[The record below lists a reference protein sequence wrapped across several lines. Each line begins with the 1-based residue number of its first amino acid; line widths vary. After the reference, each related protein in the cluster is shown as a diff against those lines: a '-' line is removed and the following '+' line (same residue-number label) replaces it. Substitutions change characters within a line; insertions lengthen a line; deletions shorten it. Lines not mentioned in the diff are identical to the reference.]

1 MVDYEAEISRIEPLT
16 LREIAENCRSRL
28 PDAYKN
34 RPWVLAYPNRNFT
47 EVFTDDVQADAY
59 SAAYTGMHIGKLRM
73 VFDKAKDNGAFA
85 SDIAVIDWGCG
96 QGLATLALREYLAAA
111 KLSQCRIKEVIL
123 IEPSPVS
130 LPRAEVNVRH
140 AVPTATVKTVG
151 KMLDDV
157 GLNDVR
163 TSGLRRIV
171 HLFSNILDVD
181 GVSLK
186 RISENLSVNPTVEN
200 MVLCASPY
208 YPQMERRYA
217 ALLSYFKKPL
227 TFLWRDSR
235 SCKEQRSAYTY
246 SLQVFKL
253 EANKPEQ
260 IIRYSYYPAVN
271 FEAGYALDCVFDAV
285 ADSDDATT
293 LLRQLSGFKV
303 YAPFEF
309 GVGISSAVNPILAVL
324 NNIVC
329 RGLPTLCANEV
340 EESFAKEFNC
350 SETVYEYGGI
360 RYASTLDDTAKGRV
374 REALKGFGTCG
385 NDTADS
391 LVYAPLA
398 MARLHKVFIEAMAS
412 GRLDFTLPE
421 WNILVEEKDVSFAR
435 KAFDVFGE
443 MLEHITALVQ
453 DRGILKVPRINL
465 TVVACGATP
474 PAPGAEYDM
483 VVFYSSSTTAGD
495 RDFKKYRARNA
506 CVFYVCSSASQV
518 DPILRRQIMTSDQV
532 EYREL
537 VTKNADGLYS
547 PIEENVKHLRYFL
560 KLLFRKLDFRPG
572 QLPILSR
579 AVRNRS
585 VIGLLPTGG
594 GKSLTYQLAAMLQP
608 GVTLVIDPLIS
619 LMSDQ
624 YEGLKRAR
632 IDCCAEI
639 NSRTLDSLQSENKMA
654 ASKLLFV
661 FVSPERLCIMR
672 FRRRMAEMNDLGVYF
687 AYGVIDEVHCVSEW
701 GHDFRFS
708 YLHLGRNLFRY
719 VKPRGC
725 EEGRRISLFGLTAT
739 ASFDV
744 LSDVE
749 RDLSGEGSFP
759 LDADAV
765 IRYENTNRLELQ
777 YRVVEVQ
784 PPPYGNKWDVYR
796 AKNQTLP
803 REIMRSAATIQEL
816 QEDTALS
823 TIRSRFLEREN
834 IIDKDVRDEIATRD
848 LYVSVDSEWASEKPN
863 RSAGIVFCPHRQ
875 GSLGVNDTEK
885 NMGAATTV
893 KNVLDLTDRD
903 VAKYVGGDVLQEQ
916 DRFLRGEASLM
927 VSTKA
932 FGMGI
937 DKPNVRFT
945 WHVNYSSSLESF
957 VQEAGRAG
965 RDRKMALA
973 TILFCPGTSRQRDEA
988 GNWVDIPYDLD
999 VLKFF
1004 FDRSFRGQLFEKMVM
1019 YHLMSKG
1026 VLKLISGEELDD
1038 ESVVEAKT
1046 VNGFLSELLDT
1057 EIGGKLTYV
1066 IATNFSERDP
1076 GAVWLQRSWVKNRQ
1090 DHAEKIGAHFGK
1102 RETDDEKKFIVDNYR
1117 DVVHKAI
1124 YRMCSIG
1131 VIDDYTENYRD
1142 GTLRI
1147 VAIRRND
1154 EDYYASLKRFL
1165 MRYYTETRAEAEIAK
1180 ARDMKGENS
1189 IQKCLAY
1196 LTEFIYSKVAKKRWQ
1211 AMWDMDSFCREAIAS
1226 QKPWLE
1232 ANEDL
1237 KDFIYYYFNS
1247 KYAREGYTTESG
1259 EPFSLTDDTNGGKE
1273 SSFDIVFKFMRV
1285 VDDDIT
1291 GAEGSPRDNVKH
1303 LQGAVRLIR
1312 RSLTDANPALD
1323 LLNVFCLMFLK
1334 KEIEGSE
1341 YLKKGLWSSYHQGYC
1356 DFRDSSDNIATFLA
1370 NMKRFSDEL
1379 KKRNVIDR
1387 EQIQQLR
1394 QWQAE
1399 AEVVYQA
1406 KWLKTFAVNFTE

>member
-1 MVDYEAEISRIEPLT
+1 MSYEHEIQRINPLT
-16 LREIAENCRSRL
+16 LRGIAENCRSRL
-28 PDAYKN
+28 PNEYKN

-47 EVFTDDVQADAY
+47 AVFTEDVQADAY
-59 SAAYTGMHIGKLRM
+59 SAAYTHMHIGKLRM
-73 VFDKAKDNGAFA
+73 VFDKARANGAFA
-85 SDIAVIDWGCG
+85 SDISVVDWGCG
-96 QGLATLALREYLAAA
+96 QGLATLALKEYLAEC
-111 KLSQCRIKEVIL
+111 KLTQCRIREVVL

-130 LPRAEVNVRH
+130 LPRAEINVRY
-140 AVPTATVKTVG
+140 AVPTAASRAVG
-151 KMLDDV
+151 KMLNDV
-157 GLNDVR
+157 GANDVR
-163 TSGLRRIV
+163 ASGRYKVI

-181 GVSLK
+181 GISLK
-186 RISENLSVNPTVEN
+186 KISENLSANPTVEN
-200 MVLCASPY
+200 FVLCASPF

-227 TFLWRDSR
+227 AFVWCDSR
-235 SCKEQRSAYTY
+235 SCKVPNSAFTY
-246 SLQVFKL
+246 SVQIFKL

-260 IIRYSYYPAVN
+260 IIRYAYYPAVH
-271 FEAGYALDCVFDAV
+271 FEAGYALDCVFEAV
-285 ADSDDATT
+285 ADADETKT
-293 LLRQLSGFKV
+293 RLRQLSSFKV

-309 GVGISSAVNPILAVL
+309 GVGVSTEVNPLLAVL

-329 RGLPTLCANEV
+329 RGLPTLCANEI
-340 EESFAKEFNC
+340 EDAFAERYGC
-350 SETVYEYGGI
+350 SKSVSEYGGV
-360 RYASTLDDTAKGRV
+360 RYSSALDESARDRI
-374 REALKGFGTCG
+374 REATKGFGVCG
-385 NDTADS
+385 NDAADN

-398 MARLHKVFIEAMAS
+398 MARLHKLFIEAMAS
-412 GRLDFTLPE
+412 GRMDFSLPE
-421 WNILVEEKDVSFAR
+421 WNILVEEADVEFA
-435 KAFDVFGE
+435 KTAFDVFLE
-443 MLEHITALVQ
+443 MAGHLVALAQ
-453 DRGILKVPRINL
+453 DPGLLKIPKINL
-465 TVVACGATP
+465 TVVHRGEPA

-483 VVFYSSSTTAGD
+483 VVCYTSGNTANE
-495 RDFKKYRARNA
+495 RNFNRFRARNA
-506 CVFYVCSSASQV
+506 CVFYVCSSTSQV

-537 VTKNADGLYS
+537 VKKNADGLYS

-560 KLLFRKLDFRPG
+560 RLLFRKADFRAG

-639 NSRTLDSLQSENKMA
+639 NSKTLDSLESENRMA

-672 FRRRMAEMNDLGVYF
+672 FRRRMAEMNSLGVYF
-687 AYGVIDEVHCVSEW
+687 SYGVIDEVHCVSEW

-708 YLHLGRNLFRY
+708 YLHLGRNLYRY

-725 EEGRRISLFGLTAT
+725 ENGRRISLFGLTAT

-749 RDLSGEGSFP
+749 RDLSGEGAFP
-759 LDADAV
+759 LDADAI

-777 YRVVEVQ
+777 YRIVEVH
-784 PPPYGNKWDVYR
+784 PPPFGNKWDVYR
-796 AKNQTLP
+796 AKNEALP
-803 REIMRSAATIQEL
+803 YEISGATAIMQSLLDDASLE
-816 QEDTALS
+816 
-823 TIRSRFLEREN
+823 TIRSRFLDREN
-834 IIDKDVRDEIATRD
+834 ITDETVRAEVKSRD
-848 LYVSVDSEWASEKPN
+848 LYVTVDPAWTSERPN
-863 RSAGIVFCPHRQ
+863 RSAGIVFCPHRK
-875 GSLGVNDTEK
+875 GSLGVNDTDR
-885 NMGAATTV
+885 NMGVATTV

-903 VAKYVGGDVLQEQ
+903 VATYIGGDVLQEQ
-916 DRFLRGEASLM
+916 DRFLRGDASLM

-937 DKPNVRFT
+937 DKPNVRYT

-973 TILFCPGTSRQRDEA
+973 TILFCPDTSKQKDEN

-999 VLKFF
+999 VLKYF
-1004 FDRSFRGQLFEKMVM
+1004 FDRSFKGQTFEKMVM

-1026 VLKLISGEELDD
+1026 ILKLVSGEELDE
-1038 ESVVEAKT
+1038 ESTVESRT
-1046 VNGFLSELLDT
+1046 VNGFLDELLST
-1057 EIGGKLTYV
+1057 EIGSKLTYI

-1076 GAVWLQRSWVKNRQ
+1076 GALWLQRSWVRNRQ
-1090 DHAEKIGAHFGK
+1090 NHAEQIGTAFGQ
-1102 RETDDEKKFIVDNYR
+1102 REIDAEKAFIVENYR
-1117 DVVHKAI
+1117 EVVHKAI

-1147 VAIRRND
+1147 AAVRREE

-1165 MRYYTETRAEAEIAK
+1165 MRYYTEARADAEIAR
-1180 ARDMKGENS
+1180 AHTFKGDNA
-1189 IQKCLAY
+1189 IQRCLAF

-1211 AMWDMDSFCREAIAS
+1211 AMWDMDSFCREAVSS
-1226 QKPWLE
+1226 QKPWQE

-1259 EPFSLTDDTNGGKE
+1259 EPFSLTDDADGGKV

-1291 GAEGSPRDNVKH
+1291 GAEGSPRDNIKH

-1341 YLKKGLWSSYHQGYC
+1341 YLKKELWSSYHQGYC
-1356 DFRDSSDNIATFLA
+1356 DFRDASENIADFLF
-1370 NMKRFSDEL
+1370 NMRRFSDEL
-1379 KKRNVIDR
+1379 RRRNVIDA
-1387 EQIQQLR
+1387 EQMMQLS

-1406 KWLKTFAVNFTE
+1406 KWLKTFSVNFTR

>member
-1 MVDYEAEISRIEPLT
+1 MLNYESEISRISPLT
-16 LREIAENCRSRL
+16 LRGIAENCRSRL

-34 RPWVLAYPNRNFT
+34 HPWDLAYPNKNFT
-47 EVFTDDVQADAY
+47 AVFTEDTQADAY
-59 SAAYTGMHIGKLRM
+59 SAAYTEMHIGKLRM

-85 SDIAVIDWGCG
+85 SDIAVVDWGCG
-96 QGLATLALREYLAAA
+96 QGLATLALNEYLAAQQLVHC
-111 KLSQCRIKEVIL
+111 KIREVIL
-123 IEPSPVS
+123 VEPSPIS
-130 LPRAEVNVRH
+130 LPRAEVNVRY
-140 AVPTATVKTVG
+140 AVPTASVRIVS

-157 GLNDVR
+157 DLNDVR
-163 TSGLRRIV
+163 TSGQHRVI
-171 HLFSNILDVD
+171 HLFSNILDVE
-181 GVSLK
+181 GISLK
-186 RISENLSVNPTVEN
+186 RISENLAANQSVDNV
-200 MVLCASPY
+200 VLCASPY

-227 TFLWRDSR
+227 TFTWHDSR
-235 SCKEQRSAYTY
+235 SSKEQGSAYTY

-253 EANKPEQ
+253 EANKPDQ
-260 IIRYSYYPAVN
+260 IIRYSYYPAVH
-271 FEAGYALDCVFDAV
+271 FEASYALECVFDAV
-285 ADSDDATT
+285 SGSEETKTA
-293 LLRQLSGFKV
+293 LRKLSAFKV

-309 GVGISSAVNPILAVL
+309 GVGISTTVNPILAVL

-329 RGLPTLCANEV
+329 RGLPTLCANEI
-340 EESFAKEFNC
+340 EESFGEEYGCSKSECEYGAVQYVSALD
-350 SETVYEYGGI
+350 SETK
-360 RYASTLDDTAKGRV
+360 ASICK
-374 REALKGFGTCG
+374 ALNGFGTSG
-385 NDTADS
+385 SSKADQ
-391 LVYAPLA
+391 LLYAPLA
-398 MARLHKVFIEAMAS
+398 MARLHKLFIEAMAS
-412 GRLDFTLPE
+412 GRLDFTRPE
-421 WNILVEEKDVSFAR
+421 WNILVEERDVSFAE
-435 KAFDVFGE
+435 KAFDTFNE
-443 MLEHITALVQ
+443 MVRHITSLAQNQ
-453 DRGILKVPRINL
+453 DLLRIPSINL
-465 TVVACGATP
+465 TVVRKGEAN
-474 PAPGAEYDM
+474 PAPNAEYDM
-483 VVFYSSSTTAGD
+483 VVCYTSGVSADD
-495 RDFKKYRARNA
+495 RNFNKYRARNA
-506 CVFYVCSSASQV
+506 CVFYVCSSLSQV
-518 DPILRRQIMTSDQV
+518 DPILRRQIMTSDQI

-537 VTKNADGLYS
+537 VKKNPDGLYS
-547 PIEENVKHLRYFL
+547 PLEENVCHLRYFL

-624 YEGLKRAR
+624 YEGLRRAR

-639 NSRTLDSLQSENKMA
+639 NSKTTDSLESENRMA

-687 AYGVIDEVHCVSEW
+687 SYGVIDEVHCVSEW

-725 EEGRRISLFGLTAT
+725 KTISLFGLTAT

-749 RDLSGEGSFP
+749 RDLSGEGAFP

-777 YRVVEVQ
+777 YRIVEVL
-784 PPPYGNKWDVYR
+784 PPPHGNKWDVYR
-796 AKNQTLP
+796 AKNQALPAEIRNAASIIETLQ
-803 REIMRSAATIQEL
+803 SQK
-816 QEDTALS
+816 ALA

-834 IIDKDVRDEIATRD
+834 ITEKDVRDEIESRD
-848 LYVSVDSEWASEKPN
+848 LHVSVDKDWASERPN

-875 GSLGVNDTEK
+875 GSLGVNDTER
-885 NMGAATTV
+885 NMGVATTV
-893 KNVLDLTDRD
+893 KRVLDLSDRD
-903 VAKYVGGDVLQEQ
+903 IATYVGGDVLVEQ
-916 DRFLRGEASLM
+916 DRFLKGDASLM

-973 TILFCPGTSRQRDEA
+973 TILFCPQTSKQKDDQ

-1004 FDRSFRGQLFEKMVM
+1004 FDRSFKGQMFEKMVM

-1026 VLKLISGEELDD
+1026 ILQLVSGEELDD
-1038 ESVVEAKT
+1038 EAVVESKT
-1046 VNGFLSELLDT
+1046 VNGFLDELLKTGVRDR
-1057 EIGGKLTYV
+1057 LTYI
-1066 IATNFSERDP
+1066 IATSFSERDP
-1076 GAVWLQRSWVKNRQ
+1076 GALWLQRSWVRNRQ
-1090 DHAEKIGAHFGK
+1090 NHAQEIGTAFGQ
-1102 RETDDEKKFIVDNYR
+1102 REMDAEKKFIVDNYR

-1147 VAIRRND
+1147 VAIRRAE

-1165 MRYYTETRAEAEIAK
+1165 MRYYTEARADAEILN
-1180 ARDMKGENS
+1180 ARSMKGDNA
-1189 IQKCLAY
+1189 IQRCLAF

-1211 AMWDMDSFCREAIAS
+1211 AMWDMDSFCRESIAS
-1226 QKPWLE
+1226 HKPWLE

-1259 EPFSLTDDTNGGKE
+1259 EPFSLTDDTNGGKV
-1273 SSFDIVFKFMRV
+1273 STFDIVFKFMRV

-1291 GAEGSPRDNVKH
+1291 GAEGSPRDNIKH

-1341 YLKKGLWSSYHQGYC
+1341 YLKKELWSSYHQGYC
-1356 DFRDSSDNIATFLA
+1356 DFRDASPDVTAFLG
-1370 NMKRFSDEL
+1370 NMKKFSDEL
-1379 KKRNVIDR
+1379 RKRKVVDKG
-1387 EQIQQLR
+1387 QLQQLR

>member
-1 MVDYEAEISRIEPLT
+1 MSYESEMQRIAPLT
-16 LREIAENCRSRL
+16 LRGIAENCRSRL

-34 RPWVLAYPNRNFT
+34 RPWVLAYPNKDFAEIFT
-47 EVFTDDVQADAY
+47 EDIQADAY
-59 SAAYTGMHIGKLRM
+59 SAAYTTMHIGKLCM
-73 VFDKAKDNGAFA
+73 VFDKARENGAFA
-85 SDIAVIDWGCG
+85 SDISVVDWGCG
-96 QGLATLALREYLAAA
+96 QGLATLALKEYLEERH
-111 KLSQCRIKEVIL
+111 LTGCRIREVVL
-123 IEPSPVS
+123 VEPSPVS
-130 LPRAEVNVRH
+130 LPRAEINARLAIPDAAVR
-140 AVPTATVKTVG
+140 TVG
-151 KMLDDV
+151 KVLDDV
-157 GLNDVR
+157 TESDVR
-163 TSGLRRIV
+163 VSGNYRVV
-171 HLFSNILDVD
+171 HVFSNILDID

-186 RISENLSVNPTVEN
+186 KISENLAANPSVDN

-208 YPQMERRYA
+208 YPQMDRRYS
-217 ALLSYFKKPL
+217 ALLSYFRKPL
-227 TFLWRDSR
+227 SFSWRDSR
-235 SCKEQRSAYTY
+235 SCKELGSAYTY
-246 SLQVFKL
+246 SLLVFLL
-253 EANKPEQ
+253 EANKPDQ
-260 IIRYSYYPAVN
+260 VIRYAYYPAVH

-285 ADSDDATT
+285 SSSDESKER
-293 LLRQLSGFKV
+293 LRFLSDFKV

-309 GVGISSAVNPILAVL
+309 GVGIKTAVNPVLAVL

-329 RGLPTLCANEV
+329 RGLPTLCATEV
-340 EESFAKEFNC
+340 EETFAKDLGC
-350 SETVYEYGGI
+350 SEAVCDYGGV
-360 RYASTLDDTAKGRV
+360 RYASKLGDDVKAAV
-374 REALKGFGTCG
+374 REAVKGFGICG
-385 NDTADS
+385 NGTAER
-391 LVYAPLA
+391 LVFAPLA
-398 MARLHKVFIEAMAS
+398 MARLQKLLIEAIAS
-412 GRLDFTLPE
+412 GRLDMSLPA
-421 WNILVEEKDVSFAR
+421 WRILVEESDVAFAR
-435 KAFDVFGE
+435 QAFDSFGT
-443 MLEHITALVQ
+443 MLSHLTALVRNR
-453 DRGILKVPRINL
+453 DLLRLPVIDL
-465 TVVACGATP
+465 TVLRPGERNPTP
-474 PAPGAEYDM
+474 DAEYDM
-483 VVFYSSSTTAGD
+483 VVCYSSACSAEG
-495 RDFKKYRARNA
+495 RNFNRFKAKNA
-506 CVFYVCSSASQV
+506 CVFYVCSSNSTV
-518 DPILRRQIMTSDQV
+518 DPFARRQIMTSDQI

-547 PIEENVKHLRYFL
+547 PVEDTVSHLRYFL
-560 KLLFRKLDFRPG
+560 RLLFRKQDFRPG

-579 AVRNRS
+579 AVRNKS

-639 NSRTLDSLQSENKMA
+639 NSKTADSLMSENRMA

-687 AYGVIDEVHCVSEW
+687 SYGVIDEVHCVSEW

-708 YLHLGRNLFRY
+708 YLHLGRNLYRY

-725 EEGRRISLFGLTAT
+725 EEGRHISLFGLTAT

-749 RDLSGEGSFP
+749 RDLSGEGAFP
-759 LDADAV
+759 LDADAI

-777 YRVVEVQ
+777 YRVVEVPAPQ
-784 PPPYGNKWDVYR
+784 FGNKWDVYR
-796 AKNQTLP
+796 AKNIALP
-803 REIMRSAATIQEL
+803 KEMFGSASMLAEL
-816 QEDTALS
+816 QKDEAMARM
-823 TIRSRFLEREN
+823 RSRFIEREN
-834 IIDKDVRDEIATRD
+834 ISDKDVKAEIEARD
-848 LYVSVDSEWASEKPN
+848 LRNEVAPEWPSEKPN

-875 GSLGVNDTEK
+875 GSLGVNDTDK
-885 NMGAATTV
+885 NVGVSTTV
-893 KNVLDLTDRD
+893 KDVLDLSDTE
-903 VAKYVGGDVLQEQ
+903 VARYVGGDVLVEQ
-916 DRFLRGEASLM
+916 DRFLRGDASIM

-945 WHVNYSSSLESF
+945 WHVNYSGSLESF

-965 RDRKMALA
+965 RDRRMALA
-973 TILFCPGTSRQRDEA
+973 TILFCPDTFRQKDDS
-988 GNWVDIPYDLD
+988 GNLVDIPYDLD

-1004 FDRSFRGQLFEKMVM
+1004 FDRSFKGQSFEKMVM
-1019 YHLMSKG
+1019 HHLMSKG
-1026 VLKLISGEELDD
+1026 ILKLIVGEELDED
-1038 ESVVEAKT
+1038 VAVESRT
-1046 VNGFLSELLDT
+1046 VNGFLDELLSTDV
-1057 EIGGKLTYV
+1057 GGRLTYV
-1066 IATNFSERDP
+1066 IATSFSERDP
-1076 GAVWLQRSWVKNRQ
+1076 GARWLQNSWVANRQ
-1090 DHAEKIGAHFGK
+1090 KHAAEIGSAFGEKQINEEK
-1102 RETDDEKKFIVDNYR
+1102 RFIVDNYR

-1147 VAIRRND
+1147 VAIRRNED
-1154 EDYYASLKRFL
+1154 EYFASLKRFL
-1165 MRYYTETRAEAEIAK
+1165 MRYYTETRADAEILK
-1180 ARDMKGENS
+1180 AREMKGDNA
-1189 IQKCLAY
+1189 IHRCLSY

-1211 AMWDMDSFCREAIAS
+1211 AMWDMDSFCREAIEAR
-1226 QKPWLE
+1226 KPWLE
-1232 ANEDL
+1232 TNEDL

-1259 EPFSLTDDTNGGKE
+1259 EPFSLTDDTEGGKS
-1273 SSFDIVFKFMRV
+1273 SSFDIVFKYMRV

-1341 YLKKGLWSSYHQGYC
+1341 VLKKELWSSYHQGYC
-1356 DFRDSSDNIATFLA
+1356 DFRDSGNDIGSFLSS
-1370 NMKRFSDEL
+1370 MKRFTDEL

-1387 EQIQQLR
+1387 EQIDQLA

-1399 AEVVYQA
+1399 AEIVYQA
-1406 KWLKTFAVNFTE
+1406 KWLHTFSVNFTE

>member
-1 MVDYEAEISRIEPLT
+1 MVDYEAEVSRILPLT
-16 LREIAENCRSRL
+16 LQGIAENCRNRL
-28 PDAYKN
+28 PEAYRH
-34 RPWVLAYPNRNFT
+34 RPWALAYPNKNFA
-47 EVFTDDVQADAY
+47 EVFTADVQADAY

-73 VFDKAKDNGAFA
+73 VFDKARENGAFD
-85 SDIAVIDWGCG
+85 SDVAVIDWGCG
-96 QGLATLALREYLAAA
+96 QGLATLALKEYLAAA
-111 KLSQCRIKEVIL
+111 NLVQCRIREVIL

-130 LPRAEVNVRH
+130 LPRGEVNVRH
-140 AVPTATVKTVG
+140 AIPTAAVKVVG
-151 KMLDDV
+151 KRLDDV
-157 GLNDVR
+157 GLDDVR
-163 TSGLRRIV
+163 TSGRRRVV
-171 HLFSNILDVD
+171 HLFSNILDVE

-186 RISENLSVNPTVEN
+186 RISENLSANPSVEN

-217 ALLSYFKKPL
+217 ALLAYFKKPL
-227 TFLWRDSR
+227 TFSWRDSR
-235 SCKEQRSAYTY
+235 SCKEQGSAFTY
-246 SLQVFKL
+246 SLQVFRL

-260 IIRYSYYPAVN
+260 IIRYAYYPAVG

-285 ADSDDATT
+285 ADSDDAKA

-309 GVGISSAVNPILAVL
+309 GVGISAPVNPILAVL

-329 RGLPTLCANEV
+329 RGLPTLCAGEV
-340 EESFAKEFNC
+340 EEAFAADFDC
-350 SETVYEYGGI
+350 SRTLTRLGAI
-360 RYASTLDDTAKGRV
+360 HYASTLDDVAKARV
-374 REALKGFGTCG
+374 REALRGFGVCG
-385 NDTADS
+385 DDTADM

-398 MARLHKVFIEAMAS
+398 MARLHKLFIEAMAS
-412 GRLDFTLPE
+412 GRLDFSLPE
-421 WNILVEEKDVSFAR
+421 WNILVEEWDVPFAR

-443 MLEHITALVQ
+443 MLEHITSLAR
-453 DRGILKVPRINL
+453 DRTILKVPRINL
-465 TVVACGATP
+465 TVVPRGGTS
-474 PAPGAEYDM
+474 PAPGVEYDM
-483 VVFYSSSTTAGD
+483 VVSYSSGTAIGE
-495 RDFKKYRARNA
+495 RNFHKYRVRNA
-506 CVFYVCSSASQV
+506 CVFFVCSSTSTV

-537 VTKNADGLYS
+537 VSKNADGLYS
-547 PIEENVKHLRYFL
+547 PIEDNVGHLRYFL

-624 YEGLKRAR
+624 YEGLRRAR

-639 NSRTLDSLQSENKMA
+639 NSRTLDSLQSENRMA

-719 VKPRGC
+719 VKPRGS
-725 EEGRRISLFGLTAT
+725 EDGRRITLFGLTAT

-744 LSDVE
+744 LADVE
-749 RDLSGEGSFP
+749 RDLSGEGAFP

-777 YRVVEVQ
+777 YRVVEVL
-784 PPPYGNKWDVYR
+784 PPPHGNRWDVYW
-796 AKNQTLP
+796 AKNQALP
-803 REIMRSAATIQEL
+803 AEVLKSSATIQEL
-816 QEDTALS
+816 QSDEALA

-834 IIDKDVRDEIATRD
+834 ITDRDIRDEIETRD
-848 LYVSVDSEWASEKPN
+848 LSVMVDAEWASERPN

-875 GSLGVNDTEK
+875 GSLGVNDTDR

-893 KNVLDLTDRD
+893 KNALELTDRD

-916 DRFLRGEASLM
+916 DRFLKGEASLM

-945 WHVNYSSSLESF
+945 WHINYSSSLESF

-973 TILFCPGTSRQRDEA
+973 TILFCPATSKQKDEA

-1004 FDRSFRGQLFEKMVM
+1004 FDRSFKGQMFEKMVM

-1026 VLKLISGEELDD
+1026 ILKLISGEELDD
-1038 ESVVEAKT
+1038 EAVVEAKT

-1057 EIGGKLTYV
+1057 GIGGKLTYV

-1076 GAVWLQRSWVKNRQ
+1076 GAVWLQKSWVKNRQ
-1090 DHAEKIGAHFGK
+1090 EHAEKIGTHFGK

-1165 MRYYTETRAEAEIAK
+1165 MRYYTEARAEAEIAK
-1180 ARDMKGENS
+1180 AHAMKGENS

-1226 QKPWLE
+1226 RKPWLE

-1247 KYAREGYTTESG
+1247 KYAREGYATESG

-1273 SSFDIVFKFMRV
+1273 STFDIVFKFMRV

-1291 GAEGSPRDNVKH
+1291 GAEGSPRDNIKH

-1334 KEIEGSE
+1334 KEVEGSE
-1341 YLKKGLWSSYHQGYC
+1341 YLKKELWSSYHRGYC
-1356 DFRDSSDNIATFLA
+1356 DFRDASDDVSSFLSC
-1370 NMKRFSDEL
+1370 MRRFSEEL
-1379 KKRNVIDR
+1379 GKRKVVDA
-1387 EQIQQLR
+1387 EQMQQFR
-1394 QWQAE
+1394 QWQGE

-1406 KWLKTFAVNFTE
+1406 KWLKTFSVKFTE

>member
-1 MVDYEAEISRIEPLT
+1 MLDYESEISRISPLT
-16 LREIAENCRSRL
+16 LNGIAENCRSRL
-28 PDAYKN
+28 PDDYKY
-34 RPWVLAYPNRNFT
+34 RPWVLAYQDRNFAEIFT
-47 EVFTDDVQADAY
+47 EDVQADAY

-73 VFDKAKDNGAFA
+73 VFDKAKENGAFS
-85 SDIAVIDWGCG
+85 SDIAVVDWGCG
-96 QGLATLALREYLAAA
+96 QGLATLALKEYLLGQGLA
-111 KLSQCRIKEVIL
+111 QCRIMEVIL
-123 IEPSPVS
+123 VEPSPVS
-130 LPRAEVNVRH
+130 LPRAKVNVSY
-140 AVPTATVKTVG
+140 ALPGTSVSAVG
-151 KMLDDV
+151 KKLDDV
-157 GLNDVR
+157 VLNDVR
-163 TSGLRRIV
+163 TSGRYRVV

-181 GVSLK
+181 GISLK
-186 RISENLSVNPTVEN
+186 RISENLAANQTVDN
-200 MVLCASPY
+200 FILCASPY
-208 YPQMERRYA
+208 YPWLERRYA
-217 ALLSYFKKPL
+217 GLLSYFKRPL
-227 TFLWRDSR
+227 SFMWRDSR
-235 SCKEQRSAYTY
+235 SSKEKGSAYTY

-260 IIRYSYYPAVN
+260 IIRYSYYPAVH
-271 FEAGYALDCVFDAV
+271 FDAGYALECVFDAV
-285 ADSDDATT
+285 SGSDEAKAA
-293 LLRQLSGFKV
+293 LRQLSAFKV

-309 GVGISSAVNPILAVL
+309 GVGISSTVNPILAVL

-329 RGLPTLCANEV
+329 RGLPTLCPDRV
-340 EESFAKEFNC
+340 EESFAQEFGCSRIVIERGAVQYLSMLDKATKESLC
-350 SETVYEYGGI
+350 KSLG
-360 RYASTLDDTAKGRV
+360 
-374 REALKGFGTCG
+374 GFGTCG
-385 NDTADS
+385 SDKAD
-391 LVYAPLA
+391 LLLYAPLA
-398 MARLHKVFIEAMAS
+398 MARLHKLFIEAIAS
-412 GRLDFTLPE
+412 GRLDFSRPQ
-421 WNILVEEKDVSFAR
+421 WDILVEERDVPFAR
-435 KAFDVFGE
+435 KAFDVFNE
-443 MLEHITALVQ
+443 MVEHICSLSQ
-453 DRGILKVPRINL
+453 DGDLLRLPSINL
-465 TVVACGATP
+465 TVVSSGAVN
-474 PAPGAEYDM
+474 PAPNSEYDM
-483 VVFYSSSTTAGD
+483 VVCYTSGTSAEERNFN
-495 RDFKKYRARNA
+495 KYRARNS
-506 CVFYVCSSASQV
+506 CVFYVCSSTSQV
-518 DPILRRQIMTSDQV
+518 DPMQRRQIMTSDQI

-537 VTKNADGLYS
+537 VKKNPDGLYS
-547 PIEENVKHLRYFL
+547 PIEENVSHLRYFL

-579 AVRNRS
+579 AMRNRS

-608 GVTLVIDPLIS
+608 GVTLVVDPLIS

-624 YEGLKRAR
+624 YEGLRRAR

-639 NSRTLDSLQSENKMA
+639 NSKTANSLESENRMA

-687 AYGVIDEVHCVSEW
+687 SYGVIDEVHCVSEW

-725 EEGRRISLFGLTAT
+725 ENGRRISLFGLTAT

-749 RDLSGEGSFP
+749 RDLSGEGAFP
-759 LDADAV
+759 LDADAI

-777 YRVVEVQ
+777 YRIVEVN
-784 PPPYGNKWDVYR
+784 PPPNGNRWDVYR
-796 AKNQTLP
+796 AKNQALPSEISDAAQIIGTLQTP
-803 REIMRSAATIQEL
+803 AALATIRQ
-816 QEDTALS
+816 
-823 TIRSRFLEREN
+823 RFLDREN
-834 IIDKDVRDEIATRD
+834 ITDIGVRNEILSRD
-848 LYVSVDSEWASEKPN
+848 LNVAVDPQWTRERPN

-875 GSLGVNDTEK
+875 GSLGVNDTQR
-885 NMGAATTV
+885 NMGVATTV
-893 KNVLDLTDRD
+893 KSVLELSDND
-903 VAKYVGGDVLQEQ
+903 VATYIGGDVLVEQ
-916 DRFLRGEASLM
+916 DRFLRGDASLM

-973 TILFCPGTSRQRDEA
+973 TILFCPATAKQKDDS
-988 GNWVDIPYDLD
+988 GNLVDIPYDLD

-1004 FDRSFRGQLFEKMVM
+1004 FDRSFKGQAFEKMVM

-1026 VLKLISGEELDD
+1026 ILQLVSGEELD
-1038 ESVVEAKT
+1038 EEAAVETRT
-1046 VNGFLSELLDT
+1046 VNGFLDELLGTDV
-1057 EIGGKLTYV
+1057 GGRLTYI
-1066 IATNFSERDP
+1066 IATTFSERDP
-1076 GAVWLQRSWVKNRQ
+1076 GAIWLQKAWVKNRQ
-1090 DHAEKIGAHFGK
+1090 DHAEEIGTRFGQQ
-1102 RETDDEKKFIVDNYR
+1102 EIDGEKQFIVDNYR

-1147 VAIRRND
+1147 VAVRRED
-1154 EDYYASLKRFL
+1154 EEYYASLKRFL
-1165 MRYYTETRAEAEIAK
+1165 MRYYTETRADAEIAI
-1180 ARDMKGENS
+1180 ARTMKGANP
-1189 IQKCLAY
+1189 IQKCLAF
-1196 LTEFIYSKVAKKRWQ
+1196 LTGFIYSKVAKKRWQ
-1211 AMWDMDSFCREAIAS
+1211 AMWDMDSFCREAVAS
-1226 QKPWLE
+1226 RKPWLE

-1247 KYAREGYTTESG
+1247 KYAREGYTTDSG
-1259 EPFSLTDDTNGGKE
+1259 EPFSLTDDTAGGKV

-1291 GAEGSPRDNVKH
+1291 GAEGSPRDNIKH

-1341 YLKKGLWSSYHQGYC
+1341 YLKRELWSSYHQGYC
-1356 DFRDSSDNIATFLA
+1356 DFRDSSNDISEFLG
-1370 NMKRFSDEL
+1370 NMRKFSDEL
-1379 KKRNVIDR
+1379 KKRNVIDK
-1387 EQIQQLR
+1387 QQMRQLS